1 MEGVWVLYCEN
12 FDADETVKI
21 DDGKWQPLRE
31 KIIEWQRGHRS
42 LIDPSRAERLFD
54 SITTRN
60 PREPVALIFSV
71 FRDELA
77 TRETWPRHTCR
88 R

>member
-31 KIIEWQRGHRS
+31 RSSSGSADTGH
-42 LIDPSRAERLFD
+42 
-54 SITTRN
+54 
-60 PREPVALIFSV
+60 
-71 FRDELA
+71 
-77 TRETWPRHTCR
+77 
-88 R
+88 